1 MLKNF
6 FLLGPALAAIIEP
19 PITIKLDNDDTNFKS
34 DLLQMAVTDPNGET
48 GTGNVFSSGL
58 KSATMFFG
66 SDKEPIKCV
75 IDTGSSWLWAYSD
88 KCKAGDSSVACTN
101 TATLW
106 HRTESTTLKTDNE
119 KKDIVYGSLTVNG
132 TIGYDD
138 V

>member
-1 MLKNF
+1 M
-6 FLLGPALAAIIEP
+6 
-19 PITIKLDNDDTNFKS
+19 
-34 DLLQMAVTDPNGET
+34 
-48 GTGNVFSSGL
+48 FSSGL

-88 KCKAGDSSVACTN
+88 KCKVGDASTACTN

-106 HRTESTTLKTDNE
+106 HRLSSTSFRTYEE
-119 KKDIVYGSLTVNG
+119 KKDIVYGSLTLNG
-132 TIGYDD
+132 TIAYDD